1 MHDPSLNEMS
11 LKTLHITSSI
21 GEQSF
26 GLGHVA
32 VSLAQSQNE
41 LGLDAWLWCLDP
53 ADQIKW
59 AVAHLGLNDNKV
71 KNFPC
76 KVFSRLG
83 YSHKMFLSVKNEAG
97 CFDVV
102 HQHGI
107 WTACSYM
114 TKKIREKHRIP
125 TVVAPHGSLQKWALK
140 HSSWKK
146 QMAYLAY
153 EGKNLHYA
161 SCLHATSD
169 EEISDFRNYGLS
181 NPIALISNG
190 VSPAWLE
197 SKGNGEQF
205 RNLYAIRQD
214 KRILLFMSRITP
226 KKGLLILLEA
236 MARIQDR
243 MSDWLLIV
251 AGSDEFGHL
260 KEVAALVHKLNLE
273 NLVIF
278 SGPLYGQEKRN
289 AFAAADVFILPS
301 YSEGSPMV
309 VLDALAAGVPVITT
323 QATPWEQ
330 LVNLQCGWWTDATIE
345 GLVNALNCAID
356 SNPIQLRA
364 MGDRGKN
371 LVHTHYLWSLQA
383 EKTKTLYAWL
393 MGNIP
398 KPDFIIVD

>member
-1 MHDPSLNEMS
+1 
-11 LKTLHITSSI
+11 
-21 GEQSF
+21 
-26 GLGHVA
+26 
-32 VSLAQSQNE
+32 
-41 LGLDAWLWCLDP
+41 
-53 ADQIKW
+53 
-59 AVAHLGLNDNKV
+59 
-71 KNFPC
+71 
-76 KVFSRLG
+76 
-83 YSHKMFLSVKNEAG
+83 
-97 CFDVV
+97 
-102 HQHGI
+102 
-107 WTACSYM
+107 
-114 TKKIREKHRIP
+114 
-125 TVVAPHGSLQKWALK
+125 
-140 HSSWKK
+140 
-146 QMAYLAY
+146 
-153 EGKNLHYA
+153 
-161 SCLHATSD
+161 
-169 EEISDFRNYGLS
+169 
-181 NPIALISNG
+181 
-190 VSPAWLE
+190 
-197 SKGNGEQF
+197 
-205 RNLYAIRQD
+205 
-214 KRILLFMSRITP
+214 
-226 KKGLLILLEA
+226 